1 MTVSRRLFAL
11 FALALGAAAVFA
23 GSSAAAPGANGV
35 SVSTVA
41 SGLLNPRGMTFDF
54 LGNLY
59 VSEGGSGG
67 PEQTYNPLLCT
78 QVPGAGPYTGGFT
91 SRISRIDRFGH
102 RTTLVDGL
110 PSSATSPAVGSFVSG
125 VADVKFFGFSLYA
138 IEAGAGCSHGLLGTH
153 NALLRVNPF
162 TGRTTEVANLSA
174 FQMANPVANPEPDDF
189 EPDGTWYSMVP
200 FAGGI
205 YAVEPNHGEV
215 DRISPLTGRITRLSD
230 ISATYGHIVPTSISA
245 HGGSLYF
252 GNLGLFP
259 IVPGSSNVYRLD
271 LHGHL
276 SIVASGLS
284 TVLGTAWDRC
294 GRLYALESMT
304 NPGFPIPPMEGNSGK
319 VVRIN
324 GDGSQTTIVD
334 GLDFPSAMAFAPDGD
349 LYIAD
354 DGFGPPTGSIVEAD
368 LGRQGCGS

>member
-1 MTVSRRLFAL
+1 MVG
-11 FALALGAAAVFA
+11 LAAFLAGSPAAATRGA
-23 GSSAAAPGANGV
+23 GGV
-35 SVSTVA
+35 GVSTVA

-59 VSEGGSGG
+59 VSEGGAGG
-67 PEQTYNPLLCT
+67 PYQTYDPELCT

-91 SRISRIDRFGH
+91 SRISRIDRLGH
-102 RTTLVDGL
+102 RTTLVDDL

-125 VADVKFFGFSLYA
+125 VADVKFFGFYLYA
-138 IEAGAGCSHGLLGTH
+138 LEAGAGCSHGLLGTH
-153 NALLRVNPF
+153 NALLRVNPI
-162 TGRTTEVANLSA
+162 TGHTSEVANLSE
-174 FQMANPVANPEPDDF
+174 FQMAHPVANPEPDDF

-205 YAVEPNHGEV
+205 YALEPNHGEV
-215 DRISPLTGRITRLSD
+215 DRISPFTGRISRLSD
-230 ISATYGHIVPTSISA
+230 ISATYGHIVPTSISE
-245 HGGSLYF
+245 HDGSLYF
-252 GNLGLFP
+252 GNLGHFP
-259 IVPGSSNVYRLD
+259 IVPGSSNVYKLD
-271 LHGHL
+271 LTGHL

-319 VVRIN
+319 VVRI
-324 GDGSQTTIVD
+324 GSDGSQTTVVD
-334 GLDFPSAMAFAPDGD
+334 GLDFPSAMAFGPDGG

-354 DGFGPPTGSIVEAD
+354 DGFGPPTGSIVEAH
-368 LGRQGCGS
+368 LGRQDCDR